1 MGFIFDYQN
10 VNHANPRI
18 TGYRSYHHHII
29 GGSLSDFRFD
39 RMSASQVRLSAN
51 LDVAFKGFP
60 LGWTAWMQVNVTGDN
75 AWTSNN

>member
-10 VNHANPRI
+10 VNHAIPQI